1 MRLLSVDTIEE
12 ARGKIFDAA
21 SERKPETET
30 VHFTESCGR
39 VLADDILAEENVP
52 GFRKS
57 TVDGYA
63 VKASNTQGV
72 SESVPVFLDV
82 VEEIQMGTVPRE
94 NISDGQTSY
103 VPTGGMLPDGADAVV
118 MIEYTEKFDE
128 KSIAVYDSVSDGRNV
143 IQEGEDIAA
152 GEVFMK
158 KGSCVRPQEIGVM
171 ASAGVTEVEV
181 FRPWEVTVISTG
193 DELVSV
199 EGKIEKGQ
207 TRDINTYSLSA
218 AAEKH
223 GFHVADQFVLRDDRE
238 TIKNAISR
246 AMERSDIVL
255 VSGGSSQGEKDYT
268 ADIMDELSG
277 GGLLTHGIAIKPG
290 KPTILAYDRRSET
303 ILAGLPGH
311 PAAALLIFE
320 MIIGWLHRQ
329 LTCQKEPARI
339 KARVT
344 ENVAAAGGKATC
356 LLVELRKGEC
366 GIYEAEPVLGKSGL
380 MTVLTRAD
388 GYAVIDTN
396 SEGLRQ
402 GETVEV
408 TLF

>member
-1 MRLLSVDTIEE
+1 MRLLNVDTTEE
-12 ARGKIFDAA
+12 ARRKLLEAA
-21 SERKPETET
+21 SAGKPKAET
-30 VHFTESCGR
+30 VYFTESCGR
-39 VLADDILAEENVP
+39 VLAEDIPAGENVP

-82 VEEIQMGTVPRE
+82 VEEIQMGTVPKE
-94 NISDGQTSY
+94 KISDGQTSY

-143 IQEGEDIAA
+143 IQEGEDITV
-152 GEVFMK
+152 GEIFMR
-158 KGSCVRPQEIGVM
+158 KGSRVRPQEIGVM
-171 ASAGVTEVEV
+171 ASAGVTEVKV
-181 FRPWEVTVISTG
+181 FRPWKVTVISTG
-193 DELVSV
+193 DELAPV
-199 EGKIEKGQ
+199 EGRIEKGQ

-218 AAEKH
+218 AAERY
-223 GFHVADQFVLRDDRE
+223 GFHVVGRAVLKDDRE
-238 TIKNAISR
+238 AIKVAIANA
-246 AMERSDIVL
+246 MKESDVVL

-277 GGLLTHGIAIKPG
+277 GGLLTHGIAVKPG
-290 KPTILAYDRRSET
+290 KPTILAYDSRSET

-320 MIIGWLHRQ
+320 MMIGWLHRR
-329 LTCQKEPARI
+329 LTDQKEPAKI
-339 KARVT
+339 AARVT

-356 LLVELRKGEC
+356 LLVELRKEDG
-366 GIYEAEPVLGKSGL
+366 GVYEAEPVLGKSGL

-402 GETVEV
+402 GELIEV